1 MRELKPIADAGEPGT
16 IILVAADAGT
26 GDEERFVLPV
36 TDDLLDMLT
45 SASGLSDGPAKT
57 GGTAESEA
65 SGADGGANATA
76 DATADGETE
85 TGADSAADAAVG
97 AAADEETDEAAASVA
112 KDAAAD
118 DSAADPADSPARP
131 EPKVVE
137 PSEPRMVLRPREIQ
151 DRVRGGASVEE
162 LIELTGMPARRIEPF
177 AHPVLA
183 ERARIAELG
192 KQSRPRRAD
201 GPAQLSLWE
210 ILATAFAARGLDL
223 STSEWDAWRDPAG
236 QWIIG
241 VTWSAGH
248 STTTAEWA
256 FHAEGASASTVARN
270 TIAAELVDPDFA
282 RPRRNLSAV
291 DDGAPG
297 LRPAPAFDES
307 PAAPD
312 ADAAD
317 SDIDDAHDDDFL
329 RHPDDDP
336 APKRRRKTVM
346 PSWEDVLLGVR
357 PTDRK

>member
-97 AAADEETDEAAASVA
+97 AAADEETDEAADSVA

-162 LIELTGMPARRIEPF
+162 LIELTGI
-177 AHPVLA
+177 
-183 ERARIAELG
+183 
-192 KQSRPRRAD
+192 
-201 GPAQLSLWE
+201 
-210 ILATAFAARGLDL
+210 
-223 STSEWDAWRDPAG
+223 
-236 QWIIG
+236 
-241 VTWSAGH
+241 
-248 STTTAEWA
+248 
-256 FHAEGASASTVARN
+256 
-270 TIAAELVDPDFA
+270 
-282 RPRRNLSAV
+282 
-291 DDGAPG
+291 
-297 LRPAPAFDES
+297 
-307 PAAPD
+307 
-312 ADAAD
+312 
-317 SDIDDAHDDDFL
+317 
-329 RHPDDDP
+329 
-336 APKRRRKTVM
+336 
-346 PSWEDVLLGVR
+346 
-357 PTDRK
+357 DRKSVV

>member
-57 GGTAESEA
+57 GGAAESEA
-65 SGADGGANATA
+65 AGTDDGANAA
-76 DATADGETE
+76 VDATAVAE
-85 TGADSAADAAVG
+85 AD
-97 AAADEETDEAAASVA
+97 AAADEETDEAAA

-118 DSAADPADSPARP
+118 DTATDAGTAGSPARP

-137 PSEPRMVLRPREIQ
+137 PSEPRLVLRPREIQ

-282 RPRRNLSAV
+282 RPRRNLSPV

-297 LRPAPAFDES
+297 LRPAPAYDEA
-307 PAAPD
+307 PAAGD

-317 SDIDDAHDDDFL
+317 PGIDDAHDDDFL
-329 RHPDDDP
+329 RHPDEDP

>member
-1 MRELKPIADAGEPGT
+1 MRELKPITDAGEPGT
-16 IILVAADAGT
+16 IILAAADSGAGD
-26 GDEERFVLPV
+26 GERFALPV
-36 TDDLLDMLT
+36 TDELRDLIAAVSGPVGDARDDVDADET
-45 SASGLSDGPAKT
+45 AAPEDSGPVAVTDSASDAVPVSDSDSDSNGESAGAGGP
-57 GGTAESEA
+57 
-65 SGADGGANATA
+65 
-76 DATADGETE
+76 
-85 TGADSAADAAVG
+85 
-97 AAADEETDEAAASVA
+97 EETVEET
-112 KDAAAD
+112 
-118 DSAADPADSPARP
+118 PAPA
-131 EPKVVE
+131 
-137 PSEPRMVLRPREIQ
+137 EPRMVLRPREIQ
-151 DRVRGGASVEE
+151 DRVRAGASVEE
-162 LIELTGMPARRIEPF
+162 LIELTGMPARRIDPF

-201 GPAQLSLWE
+201 GPAQLTLWE

-317 SDIDDAHDDDFL
+317 SAIDDAHDDDFL

>member
-1 MRELKPIADAGEPGT
+1 MRELKPITDAGEPGT
-16 IILVAADAGT
+16 IILVAADSGE
-26 GDEERFVLPV
+26 GDAERFALPV
-36 TDDLLDMLT
+36 TDELRDLVAAVSVPLGDSLDD
-45 SASGLSDGPAKT
+45 ADGV
-57 GGTAESEA
+57 
-65 SGADGGANATA
+65 SGATDDDGAGDTEKPEPDA
-76 DATADGETE
+76 DAETVE
-85 TGADSAADAAVG
+85 SSDDA
-97 AAADEETDEAAASVA
+97 EQS
-112 KDAAAD
+112 
-118 DSAADPADSPARP
+118 DSPARP
-131 EPKVVE
+131 EPVVVE

-151 DRVRGGASVEE
+151 DRVRAGASVEE

-223 STSEWDAWRDPAG
+223 ATSEWDAWRDPAG

-282 RPRRNLSAV
+282 RPRRNLSSV
-291 DDGAPG
+291 EDGAPG
-297 LRPAPAFDES
+297 LRPAPPVDE
-307 PAAPD
+307 APLHGD
-312 ADAAD
+312 RGPSESAGPESGTAH
-317 SDIDDAHDDDFL
+317 DAHDDHDEEDFL
-329 RHPDDDP
+329 RHPDDGP

>member
-16 IILVAADAGT
+16 IVLVAADSGE
-26 GDEERFVLPV
+26 GDAERYVLPV
-36 TDDLLDMLT
+36 TDELRELVAAV
-45 SASGLSDGPAKT
+45 SSP
-57 GGTAESEA
+57 
-65 SGADGGANATA
+65 ADGSR
-76 DATADGETE
+76 DDADG
-85 TGADSAADAAVG
+85 
-97 AAADEETDEAAASVA
+97 
-112 KDAAAD
+112 DAAAAEPD
-118 DSAADPADSPARP
+118 RGAGDGDGAGTTGSEPEAEASAESSAAPEGAP
-131 EPKVVE
+131 EPSAPSAPSE
-137 PSEPRMVLRPREIQ
+137 PSEPKMVLRPREIQ
-151 DRVRGGASVEE
+151 DRVRAGASVDE
-162 LIELTGMPARRIEPF
+162 LVELTGMPARRIEPF

-201 GPAQLSLWE
+201 GPAQLTLWE

-223 STSEWDAWRDPAG
+223 GTSEWDAWRDPAG

-282 RPRRNLSAV
+282 RPRRNLASVEDA
-291 DDGAPG
+291 APG
-297 LRPAPAFDES
+297 LRPAPPVDETPLPGGRGS
-307 PAAPD
+307 SESAGPESSA
-312 ADAAD
+312 AAD
-317 SDIDDAHDDDFL
+317 GRDDHDDHDDDEFL
-329 RHPDDDP
+329 RHPEDGP

>member
-57 GGTAESEA
+57 GGAAESEA
-65 SGADGGANATA
+65 ADTDNGANAA
-76 DATADGETE
+76 VDATAVDE
-85 TGADSAADAAVG
+85 AD
-97 AAADEETDEAAASVA
+97 AAADEKTDEAAA

-118 DSAADPADSPARP
+118 DPATDAGAAGSPARP

-137 PSEPRMVLRPREIQ
+137 PSEPRLVLRPREIQ

-297 LRPAPAFDES
+297 LRPAPAFDEA
-307 PAAPD
+307 PADGD

-317 SDIDDAHDDDFL
+317 PGIDDAHDDDFL
-329 RHPDDDP
+329 RHPDEDP